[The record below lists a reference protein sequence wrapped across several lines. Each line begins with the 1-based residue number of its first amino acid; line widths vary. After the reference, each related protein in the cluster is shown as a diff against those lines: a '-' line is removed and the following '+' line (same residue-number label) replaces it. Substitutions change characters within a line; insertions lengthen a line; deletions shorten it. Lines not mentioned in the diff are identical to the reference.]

1 MAGPV
6 LYSTNPWYAREISIK
21 YRGNKHY
28 VWCSEYYDPV
38 TAPAGSAA
46 SLIAPSSS
54 PKGIFDALWGD
65 CEREERHSA
74 LIKSYRKTF
83 RRLANEWLTDGS
95 IIQEQRDEIVATV
108 NSTSWLIWRPLLYV
122 IPRTPIEAAGR
133 LISVPHRVRAGNGPE
148 LQITGLMSDEFDI
161 IATLL
166 R

>member
-6 LYSTNPWYAREISIK
+6 LYSTNPWYAHEISKK
-21 YRGNKHY
+21 YRGGRHF
-28 VWCSEYYDPV
+28 VWCSEYYDPK

-74 LIKSYRKTF
+74 LIGGYRKKL
-83 RRLANEWLTDGS
+83 RRLATEWLTDRS
-95 IIQEQRDEIVATV
+95 ISQEQRAEIVATV
-108 NSTSWLIWRPLLYV
+108 KSTSWLIWRPLLYV

-148 LQITGLMSDEFDI
+148 LQITDLMSDEFDI
-161 IATLL
+161 ITTLL
-166 R
+166 E